1 MVFLEKAYY
10 SVLGFF
16 FPSPP
21 RCLFF
26 FCICSQE
33 SHCAASTFVS
43 IVCVS
48 VLCKISYTR
57 EVKSTVMQV
66 VNKYG
71 FADAICLVNKE
82 FCYCNIHSRGYFLWL
97 SLFYWIFTCNKT
109 KMAWKNKGLGFQQ
122 FLNQDFIFLM
132 RRFQI
137 ITAHNCTPQGVPPIK
152 IQACMRVLGCVSS
165 YGNVWKPHL
174 NQLHCVAGRKA
185 GVETLKRWAVPE
197 KMRSCGAIEMHESG
211 LVLGQ

>member
-1 MVFLEKAYY
+1 MGASLLSRHYHLCSVGNCHSTPNCSLSGRKMIWILKQYVVLMYGLSGESFLFFY
-10 SVLGFF
+10 FF
-16 FPSPP
+16 FPP

-26 FCICSQE
+26 LCICSQE

-82 FCYCNIHSRGYFLWL
+82 FCYCNIHSCAYFLCL
-97 SLFYWIFTCNKT
+97 VEFSHLIKQMSLKF
-109 KMAWKNKGLGFQQ
+109 
-122 FLNQDFIFLM
+122 
-132 RRFQI
+132 
-137 ITAHNCTPQGVPPIK
+137 
-152 IQACMRVLGCVSS
+152 
-165 YGNVWKPHL
+165 
-174 NQLHCVAGRKA
+174 
-185 GVETLKRWAVPE
+185 
-197 KMRSCGAIEMHESG
+197 
-211 LVLGQ
+211 

>member
-1 MVFLEKAYY
+1 MVFLEKAYSGPPPPKM
-10 SVLGFF
+10 SV
-16 FPSPP
+16 
-21 RCLFF
+21 F

-82 FCYCNIHSRGYFLWL
+82 FCYCNIHSCGYFL
-97 SLFYWIFTCNKT
+97 
-109 KMAWKNKGLGFQQ
+109 
-122 FLNQDFIFLM
+122 
-132 RRFQI
+132 
-137 ITAHNCTPQGVPPIK
+137 
-152 IQACMRVLGCVSS
+152 
-165 YGNVWKPHL
+165 
-174 NQLHCVAGRKA
+174 
-185 GVETLKRWAVPE
+185 
-197 KMRSCGAIEMHESG
+197 
-211 LVLGQ
+211 

>member
-1 MVFLEKAYY
+1 MDIKAICSSNVWSFWRKLIVLVFFLPPKT
-10 SVLGFF
+10 SV
-16 FPSPP
+16 
-21 RCLFF
+21 F

-82 FCYCNIHSRGYFLWL
+82 FCYCNIHSRGYFL
-97 SLFYWIFTCNKT
+97 
-109 KMAWKNKGLGFQQ
+109 
-122 FLNQDFIFLM
+122 
-132 RRFQI
+132 
-137 ITAHNCTPQGVPPIK
+137 
-152 IQACMRVLGCVSS
+152 
-165 YGNVWKPHL
+165 
-174 NQLHCVAGRKA
+174 
-185 GVETLKRWAVPE
+185 
-197 KMRSCGAIEMHESG
+197 
-211 LVLGQ
+211 